1 MIELIT
7 GHGSDNHIS
16 SNDFRAFNRANF
28 GQGRYILKD
37 ENNMAVTVSAAMGD
51 ISIASG
57 SCMWSGMHIRL
68 SSAESLSYVV
78 PTTSQTVGI
87 YLHYTK
93 NADTL
98 VESVEIK
105 AFVGSVPSPIVDTL
119 SDNTTEAYTLFY
131 SFSATST
138 EATNA
143 EYAFK
148 FAKSNDE
155 IESLIKEANSETVLF
170 SGKAALNSSI
180 TLTESFRNFRELV
193 FYIDVESNFCG
204 RVLTSNIPGVII
216 DVPMFGADKWA
227 NTNGT
232 YLKIATARLS
242 ITSDTK
248 LQYTNGQY
256 ILIGSAIAEQDEIPI
271 TKIKGIG
278 RIA

>member
-37 ENNMAVTVSAAMGD
+37 ENNMKVTVSAATGN

-68 SSAESLSYVV
+68 ASAESLTYVV

-98 VESVEIK
+98 VESVELK
-105 AFVGSVPSPIVDTL
+105 AFIGSAPSPIVDTL
-119 SDNTTEAYTLFY
+119 SDNTTEAYTLLY
-131 SFSATST
+131 SFTASAT
-138 EATNA
+138 AITNA
-143 EYAFK
+143 KYAFEM
-148 FAKSNDE
+148 AKSNDE
-155 IESLIKEANSETVLF
+155 IESLIAEANSETVLF
-170 SGKAALNSSI
+170 SGSAALNSSI
-180 TLTESFRNFRELV
+180 TLTESFRNFRELI
-193 FYIDVESNFCG
+193 FYVGADFCG
-204 RVLTSNIPGVII
+204 RVLTSDISSENI
-216 DVPMFGADKWA
+216 DVPMFGASKWA
-227 NTNGT
+227 NANDT
-232 YLKIATARLS
+232 YLRVATARLS

-248 LQYTNGQY
+248 LQYTNGQH
-256 ILIGSAIAEQDEIPI
+256 IFIGIAIAEQDKLPI
-271 TKIKGIG
+271 LKIKGIG

>member
-37 ENNMAVTVSAAMGD
+37 ENNMAVTVSAATGD

-68 SSAESLSYVV
+68 ASAESLTYVV

-98 VESVEIK
+98 VEAVEVK
-105 AFVGSVPSPIVDTL
+105 AFIGSVPSPIVDTL
-119 SDNTTEAYTLFY
+119 SDNTTEAYTLLY
-131 SFSATST
+131 SFTASAT
-138 EATNA
+138 AITNA
-143 EYAFK
+143 EYAFEL
-148 FAKSNDE
+148 AKSNDE
-155 IESLIKEANSETVLF
+155 IESLIAEANSETVLF
-170 SGKAALNSSI
+170 SGSAALNSSI
-180 TLTESFRNFRELV
+180 ALTESFRNFRELI
-193 FYIDVESNFCG
+193 FYVGSDFCG
-204 RVLTSNIPGVII
+204 RVLTSDISGGNI
-216 DVPMFGADKWA
+216 DVPMFGASKWT
-227 NTNGT
+227 NTNDT
-232 YLKIATARLS
+232 YLRVATVRLS
-242 ITSDTK
+242 ITSETK

-256 ILIGSAIAEQDEIPI
+256 IIIGIAIAEQDKLPI
-271 TKIKGIG
+271 LKIKGIG

>member
-37 ENNMAVTVSAAMGD
+37 ENNMAVTVSAATGN

-68 SSAESLSYVV
+68 ASAESLTYVV
-78 PTTSQTVGI
+78 PTTTQTAGV

-93 NADTL
+93 NTDTL
-98 VESVEIK
+98 IESVEIK
-105 AFVGSVPSPIVDTL
+105 AFVGSAPSPIVDTL

-131 SFSATST
+131 SFSASST

-155 IESLIKEANSETVLF
+155 IENLIEEANSETILF
-170 SGKAALNSSI
+170 LGSAALNSSI
-180 TLTESFRNFRELV
+180 TLTESFRNFRELI
-193 FYIDVESNFCG
+193 FYTNYSTCG
-204 RVLTSNIPGVII
+204 RVLASDISGGNI
-216 DVPMFGADKWA
+216 DVPMFGAAKWS
-227 NTNGT
+227 NTNDT
-232 YLKIATARLS
+232 YLMVATARLS

-256 ILIGSAIAEQDEIPI
+256 ILVGSAIAEQDKIPI
-271 TKIKGIG
+271 VKIKGIG

>member
-37 ENNMAVTVSAAMGD
+37 ENNMTVTVSAATGD

-68 SSAESLSYVV
+68 ASAERLTYVV

-98 VESVEIK
+98 VEAVELK
-105 AFVGSVPSPIVDTL
+105 AFIGSAPSPIVDTL

-143 EYAFK
+143 NYAFK

-155 IESLIKEANSETVLF
+155 IENLIEEANSETVLF
-170 SGKAALNSSI
+170 SGSAALNSSI
-180 TLTESFRNFRELV
+180 TLTESFRNFRELI
-193 FYIDVESNFCG
+193 FYTDYDVCG
-204 RVLTSNIPGVII
+204 RVLASDIPGTII
-216 DVPMFGADKWA
+216 DVPMFGANKWT
-227 NTNGT
+227 NTNDT

-256 ILIGSAIAEQDEIPI
+256 IIIGIAIAEQDQLPI
-271 TKIKGIG
+271 TKIIGIG

>member
-37 ENNMAVTVSAAMGD
+37 ENDMTVTVSAATGN

-68 SSAESLSYVV
+68 ASAESLTYVV
-78 PTTSQTVGI
+78 PTTTQTVGV
-87 YLHYTK
+87 YLHYNK
-93 NADTL
+93 NTDTL

-105 AFVGSVPSPIVDTL
+105 AFVGSAPSPIVDTL

-131 SFSATST
+131 SFSASST
-138 EATNA
+138 EVTNA

-155 IESLIKEANSETVLF
+155 IESLIEEANSETVLF
-170 SGKAALNSSI
+170 SGSAALNSSI
-180 TLTESFRNFRELV
+180 TLSESFRNFRELI
-193 FYIDVESNFCG
+193 FYVGDNFCG
-204 RVLTSNIPGVII
+204 RVLASDISGGNI
-216 DVPMFGADKWA
+216 DVPMFGAAKWS
-227 NTNGT
+227 NTNDT
-232 YLKIATARLS
+232 YLRVATARLS

-256 ILIGSAIAEQDEIPI
+256 IIIGSAIAEQDKLPI
-271 TKIKGIG
+271 VKIKGIG

>member
-37 ENNMAVTVSAAMGD
+37 ENNMAVTVSAATGN

-68 SSAESLSYVV
+68 ASAESLTYVV
-78 PTTSQTVGI
+78 PTTTQTVGV
-87 YLHYTK
+87 YLHYNK
-93 NADTL
+93 NTDTL

-105 AFVGSVPSPIVDTL
+105 AFVGSAPSPIVDTL
-119 SDNTTEAYTLFY
+119 SDNTTEAYTLLY
-131 SFSATST
+131 SFSASST
-138 EATNA
+138 EVTNA
-143 EYAFK
+143 VYAFK

-155 IESLIKEANSETVLF
+155 IESLIEEANSETILF
-170 SGKAALNSSI
+170 SGSAALNSSI

-193 FYIDVESNFCG
+193 FYVGSDFCG
-204 RVLTSNIPGVII
+204 RVLASDISGGNI
-216 DVPMFGADKWA
+216 DVPTFGAAKWS
-227 NTNGT
+227 NTNDT
-232 YLKIATARLS
+232 YLRIATARLS
-242 ITSDTK
+242 ITSETK

-256 ILIGSAIAEQDEIPI
+256 IIIGSAIAEQDKLPI
-271 TKIKGIG
+271 MKIKGIG

>member
-37 ENNMAVTVSAAMGD
+37 ENNMAVTVSAATGG

-68 SSAESLSYVV
+68 SSAESLTYVV
-78 PTTSQTVGI
+78 PTTSQTVGV

-98 VESVEIK
+98 VEAVELK
-105 AFVGSVPSPIVDTL
+105 AFIGSVPSPIIDKL
-119 SDNTTEAYTLFY
+119 SDNTTEAYTLLY
-131 SFSATST
+131 SFTASAT
-138 EATNA
+138 AITNA
-143 EYAFK
+143 EYAFEM
-148 FAKSNDE
+148 AKSNDE
-155 IESLIKEANSETVLF
+155 IESLIAEANSETVLF
-170 SGKAALNSSI
+170 SGSAALNSSI
-180 TLTESFRNFRELV
+180 TLTESFRNFRELI
-193 FYIDVESNFCG
+193 FYVGSDFCG
-204 RVLTSNIPGVII
+204 RVLTSDISGGNI
-216 DVPMFGADKWA
+216 DVPMFGASKWS
-227 NTNGT
+227 NTNDT
-232 YLKIATARLS
+232 YLRVATVRLS
-242 ITSDTK
+242 ITSETK

-256 ILIGSAIAEQDEIPI
+256 IVIGSAIAEQDKLPI
-271 TKIKGIG
+271 LKIKGIG